1 MNKLNKIYMHEYGH
15 YLDSRRNGLG
25 YLTNIGLPSLL
36 SARRSSLIQNDPY
49 GRSTHD
55 FHWTEKRANR
65 YAKRYFGKYYG
76 VDWNS
81 PYPYPFSNKTIEDY
95 YPTH

>member
-25 YLTNIGLPSLL
+25 YLVNIGLPSLL

-55 FHWTEKRANR
+55 VFWTEMRANR
-65 YAKRYFGKYYG
+65 LAATYFKKYYN
-76 VDWNS
+76 VDWDYLEN
-81 PYPYPFSNKTIEDY
+81 PIFYRYPLY
-95 YPTH
+95 Y